1 MDLLPTLSP
10 GQWMLIVAAGFA
22 IGLAKGGLFGV
33 GMIPILIFAEIFPA
47 RASTGLLLLA
57 LVVGD
62 ICSLLVFHQQ
72 ASWRQLRRVAL
83 PAVIGVVLGWWTLG
97 QLEDA
102 QMRPI
107 IGWLILGL
115 TAVHL
120 SRPYLGA
127 WVDTS
132 THHPIFALT
141 MGGLGGWSTM
151 LANAAGPVMSLFFLA
166 MRLPKLE
173 FVGTTAW
180 FFFLINLCKIPF
192 GLQLGLVNGHSLGLA
207 LVLAPVILASV
218 YAGRWILH
226 RIPQRLF
233 EFMILLFAVAGAL
246 RMIL

>member
-1 MDLLPTLSP
+1 MDLLPTLSLN
-10 GQWMLIVAAGFA
+10 QWVLIIAAGLA
-22 IGLAKGGLFGV
+22 IGLAKGGLFGM
-33 GMIPILIFAEIFPA
+33 GMIPILIFADIFPA
-47 RASTGLLLLA
+47 RASTGLLLVSLI
-57 LVVGD
+57 VGD

-72 ASWRQLRRVAL
+72 ASWKQLRRVAW
-83 PAVIGVVLGWWTLG
+83 PALIGVVLGWWTLG

-107 IGWLILGL
+107 IGWLILAL
-115 TAVHL
+115 TGVHL
-120 SRPYLGA
+120 LRPYLGA

-132 THHPIFALT
+132 THHPIFATL

-192 GLQLGLVNGHSLGLA
+192 GLQLGIVNGHSLGLA
-207 LVLAPVILASV
+207 LVLAPLIFGSV

-226 RIPQRLF
+226 RIPQRMF
-233 EFMILLFAVAGAL
+233 ESLILLFAVAGAL
-246 RMIL
+246 RLIL